1 MTSQMMLQC
10 NKFLSQCFRVIFFC
24 IYVST
29 FCIII
34 NMSNANKIVANV
46 IRLHLMSQNKCR
58 CYRLC
63 LCMLCVWDS
72 NHTVVTKSSSAI
84 VSGCCK
90 SIRTRSL
97 HETKAKQIFFCTRLC
112 GEKWPNGCSKAQ
124 QWTLRPLIRSMEG
137 KYGAPTHAWTQ
148 KNQWKRT
155 QSWHF
160 ERLAVMNLPLLI
172 TIVALV

>member
-1 MTSQMMLQC
+1 MM
-10 NKFLSQCFRVIFFC
+10 
-24 IYVST
+24 YPT
-29 FCIII
+29 FWIII
-34 NMSNANKIVANV
+34 NVSNANKIVANV
-46 IRLHLMSQNKCR
+46 INLHFMMSQNRGR
-58 CYRLC
+58 CYTLC
-63 LCMLCVWDS
+63 LCMLCVFEVQ
-72 NHTVVTKSSSAI
+72 TILLFTKSSSAI
-84 VSGCCK
+84 ISGCCK
-90 SIRTRSL
+90 WIRTRSL

-137 KYGAPTHAWTQ
+137 KYGAPAHAWTQ

-160 ERLAVMNLPLLI
+160 LRPAMMNLPPVI

>member
-1 MTSQMMLQC
+1 MPSQMMLQC

-46 IRLHLMSQNKCR
+46 IHLHFMMSQNRGR

-84 VSGCCK
+84 ISGCCK

-137 KYGAPTHAWTQ
+137 KYGAPAHAWTQ
-148 KNQWKRT
+148 KNQWKKST
-155 QSWHF
+155 K
-160 ERLAVMNLPLLI
+160 LAFWK
-172 TIVALV
+172 TCHDEFTSCDCHCLV